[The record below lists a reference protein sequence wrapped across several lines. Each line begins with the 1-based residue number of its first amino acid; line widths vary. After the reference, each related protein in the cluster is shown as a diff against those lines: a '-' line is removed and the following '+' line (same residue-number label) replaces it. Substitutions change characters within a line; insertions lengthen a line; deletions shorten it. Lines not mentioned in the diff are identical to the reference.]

1 MVIAWDGKRIMHVY
15 EGKDIDKHEGTC
27 TCVGKDE
34 TAHDSTVGKDED
46 GYHSA
51 WGEHVINETEVLLTA
66 ALSLMMAC

>member
-1 MVIAWDGKRIMHVY
+1 MVFAWDGKRIMHVY
-15 EGKDIDKHEGTC
+15 EGKDIGKHEDTC

-51 WGEHVINETEVLLTA
+51 
-66 ALSLMMAC
+66 